1 MFDFAWSEILVVLL
15 IALLVIGPKELPNA
29 VRGLADFIR
38 KARRMAGEFQVHV
51 DEMMRETKLDEV
63 KKQIDEVRT
72 GIYDMKRDVER
83 QIDEPGLRDAFK
95 DPFAD
100 SPTGTGTGTNSG
112 IGTGSAE
119 TGTAATPP
127 PAGEASPAPPP
138 PPQVAKGPPAFVPP
152 AFVPPGTAAPPAVAV
167 PAASIPAAAPAPTR
181 DSV

>member
-1 MFDFAWSEILVVLL
+1 MFDLAWSEIALILLV
-15 IALLVIGPKELPNA
+15 ALVVIGPKELPNA
-29 VRGLADFIR
+29 VRGIADFIR

-83 QIDEPGLRDAFK
+83 QIDEPGLREAFK

-100 SPTGTGTGTNSG
+100 MS
-112 IGTGSAE
+112 GSA
-119 TGTAATPP
+119 TSSASTAAPASPP
-127 PAGEASPAPPP
+127 PSAAAPPAPAPAPPPPP

-152 AFVPPGTAAPPAVAV
+152 GTVPP
-167 PAASIPAAAPAPTR
+167 PAAAVQASSR

>member
-1 MFDFAWSEILVVLL
+1 MFDLAWSEIALILL
-15 IALLVIGPKELPNA
+15 IALVVIGPKELPNA
-29 VRGLADFIR
+29 VRGIADFIR

-100 SPTGTGTGTNSG
+100 SPGGAASAGT
-112 IGTGSAE
+112 
-119 TGTAATPP
+119 ATPP
-127 PAGEASPAPPP
+127 AAPDATPTPAPAPPP
-138 PPQVAKGPPAFVPP
+138 PPQLAKGPPAFVPPGFVPP
-152 AFVPPGTAAPPAVAV
+152 AFVPPGTVPPPAAAV
-167 PAASIPAAAPAPTR
+167 PAASR